1 MAVILESVITCP
13 NCGYQKTETMPEDM
27 CQFMYQ
33 CENCRVVF
41 RPDPGDC
48 CVYCSYGS
56 VQCPSKQ
63 LEAQNQAASDE
74 DSHDNSALP

>member
-1 MAVILESVITCP
+1 MTIILESVITCP
-13 NCGYQKTETMPEDM
+13 NCGHQKAETMPEDM

-33 CENCRVVF
+33 CENCATIF
-41 RPDPGDC
+41 RPRQGDC

-63 LEAQNQAASDE
+63 LEAQNQMAGSG
-74 DSHDNSALP
+74 DSHPDFPLL